1 MPKLIDK
8 QSKCPSSTQNQSTL
22 KLVDLDICKKRT
34 LCNICREKNKTY
46 KLCKIINKNANT
58 FYICTQKEETK

>member
-22 KLVDLDICKKRT
+22 KLVDLDICKKGPCVT
-34 LCNICREKNKTY
+34 FVGKKNKTY